1 MGTFMWVE
9 DISTKLRLFH
19 KRKGT
24 KSIHR
29 LRRFGRFFIC
39 LLRNLLNLW
48 ISLTKEGKPCPV
60 CLQNSFKLVGFLLS
74 REQIEVVY

>member
-1 MGTFMWVE
+1 LA
-9 DISTKLRLFH
+9 D
-19 KRKGT
+19 
-24 KSIHR
+24 
-29 LRRFGRFFIC
+29 FFIC